1 MNNITAKVIADSI
14 GPTGIR
20 VTTME
25 IEYPRFILA
34 ELNTHR
40 LLSKNSASSR
50 AIPVA
55 KMHEQIST
63 NPATPVYWGK
73 NQPGMSASE
82 ELQGDELGMAK
93 YYWNGAKEAALR
105 FAKALSDIGLHKQ
118 VANRPAEPFQLMK
131 TVITGTEWS
140 NFYYLRNHYQAQ
152 PEIQALAAA
161 MYKAHTESKPKQL
174 EPGEW
179 HLPYVWASRDIM
191 GTLYYR
197 DNSGNELSLE
207 DAKVISVSCCAQV
220 SYRKN
225 DDSLEKAQNIFDKLI
240 NSKPAHSSPTEHQ
253 ATPMPLR
260 YLGRED
266 TGRKYWP
273 KGISHQCQD
282 GSYWSGNLQGWVQYR
297 KTLDGEA
304 QWGKI
309 PTVGD
314 ETESI

>member
-1 MNNITAKVIADSI
+1 MNNFTAKVIADSI

-20 VTTME
+20 LTTME

-40 LLSKNSASSR
+40 MLSKNSASSR

-105 FAKALSDIGLHKQ
+105 FAKAMSDIGLHKQ
-118 VANRPAEPFQLMK
+118 VANRVAEPFQLMK

-140 NFYYLRNHYQAQ
+140 NFYYLRNHKDAQ

-161 MYKAHTESKPKQL
+161 MYKAHTDSKPKQL

-197 DNSGNELSLE
+197 DNGGNELSLE
-207 DAKVISVSCCAQV
+207 DAKIISVSCCAQV

-260 YLGRED
+260 YLGMED

-273 KGISHQCQD
+273 KGVSHQCQD
-282 GSYWSGNLQGWVQYR
+282 GSYWSGNLQGWIQYR

-309 PTVGD
+309 PTEGD

>member
-1 MNNITAKVIADSI
+1 MIKATVIADSI

-20 VTTME
+20 ITSFE

-63 NPATPVYWGK
+63 NPATPVYWGR
-73 NQPGMSASE
+73 NRPGMQSGE
-82 ELQGDELGMAK
+82 ELSGDALGMAK
-93 YYWNGAKEAALR
+93 YYWEGAKNAAIR
-105 FAKALSDIGLHKQ
+105 FAGSMAELQLAKE
-118 VANRPAEPFQLMK
+118 VANRVTEPWMTMK

-260 YLGRED
+260 YLGMED

-273 KGISHQCQD
+273 RGISHQCQD
-282 GSYWSGNLQGWVQYR
+282 GSYWSGNLQGWIQYR
-297 KTLDGEA
+297 KTLAGEA

>member
-14 GPTGIR
+14 GPTGVR

-105 FAKALSDIGLHKQ
+105 FAKAMSDIGLHKQ
-118 VANRPAEPFQLMK
+118 SANRVAEPFQLMK

-197 DNSGNELSLE
+197 DNNGNELSLE
-207 DAKVISVSCCAQV
+207 DAKIISVSCCAQV

-260 YLGRED
+260 YLGMED

>member
-1 MNNITAKVIADSI
+1 MNNFTAKVIADSI

-20 VTTME
+20 LTTME

-40 LLSKNSASSR
+40 MLSKNSASSR

-93 YYWNGAKEAALR
+93 YYWDGAKEAALR
-105 FAKALSDIGLHKQ
+105 FAKAMSDIGLHKQ
-118 VANRPAEPFQLMK
+118 VANRVAEPFQLMK

-140 NFYYLRNHYQAQ
+140 NFYYLRNHKDAQ

-161 MYKAHTESKPKQL
+161 MYKAHTDSKPKQL

-207 DAKVISVSCCAQV
+207 DAKIISVSCCAQV

-282 GSYWSGNLQGWVQYR
+282 GSYWSGNLQGWIQYR

-304 QWGKI
+304 QWGRI

>member
-14 GPTGIR
+14 GPTGVR

-105 FAKALSDIGLHKQ
+105 FAKAMSDIGLHKQ

-179 HLPYVWASRDIM
+179 HLPYVLASRDIM

-260 YLGRED
+260 YLGMED

-273 KGISHQCQD
+273 KGVSHQCQD
-282 GSYWSGNLQGWVQYR
+282 GSYWSGNLQGWIQYR

-304 QWGKI
+304 QWGRI

-314 ETESI
+314 ETEST